1 MAGKFEAGVEKNGQL
16 TLKMKKFIV
25 AQREKEKTPI
35 DEIIRRVHKEF
46 GIKTSK
52 SAVYRDISH
61 YAIFSPENRRNKVD
75 HS

>member
-35 DEIIRRVHKEF
+35 DEIIRGVHKQFE
-46 GIKTSK
+46 IKTSK
-52 SAVYRDISH
+52 SAV
-61 YAIFSPENRRNKVD
+61 
-75 HS
+75 

>member
-25 AQREKEKTPI
+25 AAQREKEKTPI

-52 SAVYRDISH
+52 SAVYRIMR
-61 YAIFSPENRRNKVD
+61 FFTQK
-75 HS
+75 

>member
-1 MAGKFEAGVEKNGQL
+1 MEINILLTMAGKFEAAVEKNGQL

-35 DEIIRRVHKEF
+35 DEIIRGVHKEF

-52 SAVYRDISH
+52 SAVYRIMRFFHPKID
-61 YAIFSPENRRNKVD
+61 
-75 HS
+75 